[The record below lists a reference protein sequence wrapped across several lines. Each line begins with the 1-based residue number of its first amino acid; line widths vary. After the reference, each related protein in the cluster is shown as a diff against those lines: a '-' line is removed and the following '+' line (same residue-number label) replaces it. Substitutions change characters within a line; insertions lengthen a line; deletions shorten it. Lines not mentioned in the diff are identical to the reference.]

1 MQTKKPATAERPSMP
16 TPNSTISLRR
26 VKYLPPTPKVE
37 SKSYLNQQI
46 ISGNILHQTKKS
58 VKIITSSVS
67 QNPALAFVDIK
78 LSSPDNIRDESKYI
92 KIKAL
97 YDSGC
102 AKTLTAFY
110 SEAHGKQ
117 YCFTRCPQGLKN
129 FPLHLKLLLDKLLGD
144 IPQDVIHYADDF
156 MVATDGTLED
166 HLKKVGQVLDRL
178 KKGNIKIRPQK
189 ISVAKPTVDF
199 LSVVWQ
205 KGKLSKPEERL
216 LAFTELPSPNMP
228 KKTKGIVA
236 MIRYCQKFIPHY
248 AHPAKPLGNLAMAHP
263 KTIQGDQQT

>member
-16 TPNSTISLRR
+16 TPNSTISLQR

-78 LSSPDNIRDESKYI
+78 LSSLDNIRDESKYI

-144 IPQDVIHYADDF
+144 MAQDVIHYADDF

-205 KGKLSKPEERL
+205 KGKLSIPEERL